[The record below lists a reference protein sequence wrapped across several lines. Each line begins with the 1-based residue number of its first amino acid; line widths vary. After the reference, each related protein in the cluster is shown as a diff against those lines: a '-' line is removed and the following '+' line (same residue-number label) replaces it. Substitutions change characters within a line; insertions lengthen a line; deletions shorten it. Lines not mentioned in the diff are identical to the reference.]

1 MHQQFDEKLTIFW
14 DSDAVV
20 LVDQTQLPVTYKLVR
35 ITTIN
40 QLINAI
46 KKLKVRGAPALG
58 AAGAYGIALAAR
70 TTKDRSATGLKA
82 RLRLTARSILETR
95 PTAVNLFYG
104 VDRVLRAIEPC
115 ITVEEVREVALNEA
129 LRIAEEDVITNK
141 SLGAIGAS
149 LLKDGDVVMTYCNA
163 GRLAT
168 VGWGTALGIV
178 RSAIQE
184 GKRIAVYACETR
196 PLNQGS
202 RITAFELLED
212 HIPTTLIA
220 DNMAASIMKQ
230 GKVDS
235 VIVGADRI
243 TQTTVYNKVGTYML
257 AICAK
262 THGVPFYV
270 AAPLSTFDYESSVV
284 KIEERDANELKF
296 CRGKQIAPRSVQVE
310 NPAFDATPVE
320 FVTAI
325 ITEEEIIHT
334 QQSELRAVNR
344 S

>member
-1 MHQQFDEKLTIFW
+1 MTKATISW
-14 DSDAVV
+14 DKDSIL
-20 LVDQTQLPVTYKLVR
+20 LVDQTKLPVKYKLIR
-35 ITTIN
+35 IKN
-40 QLINAI
+40 VKELGKAI
-46 KKLKVRGAPALG
+46 RELKIRGAPALA
-58 AAGAYGIALAAR
+58 AAGAYGMALAANQIVASDIVTYKNKVR
-70 TTKDRSATGLKA
+70 KEAKA
-82 RLRLTARSILETR
+82 ILETR
-95 PTAVNLFYG
+95 PTAINLFYG
-104 VDRVLRAIEPC
+104 VERVLKVIEPC
-115 ITVEEVREVALNEA
+115 IDIEEAQSVALTEA
-129 LRIAEEDVITNK
+129 IRVADEDIITNK
-141 SLGAIGAS
+141 ALGTIGAS

-202 RITAFELLED
+202 RLTAFELLED
-212 HIPTTLIA
+212 HVPTTLIA

-230 GKVDS
+230 GKIDS
-235 VIVGADRI
+235 VMVGADRI

-284 KIEERDANELKF
+284 KIEERDANELRF
-296 CRGKQIAPRSVQVE
+296 CRGKQIAPRSVRVE
-310 NPAFDATPVE
+310 NPAFDATPME
-320 FVTAI
+320 LVTAI
-325 ITEEEIIHT
+325 ITEEGIINAPH
-334 QQSELRAVNR
+334 QAASH
-344 S
+344 

>member
-1 MHQQFDEKLTIFW
+1 MDQQFDEKLTIFW
-14 DSDAVV
+14 DSGDIV
-20 LVDQTQLPVTYKLVR
+20 LVDQTKLPVTYELIR
-35 ITTIN
+35 IATIS
-40 QLINAI
+40 QLTNAI
-46 KKLKVRGAPALG
+46 KTLKVRGAPALG
-58 AAGAYGIALAAR
+58 AAGAYGVALAAH
-70 TTKDRSATGLKA
+70 KKKGRSAVKLKA
-82 RLRLTARSILETR
+82 HVRLAARSILETR
-95 PTAVNLFYG
+95 STAINLFYG
-104 VDRVLRAIEPC
+104 VDRVLKAIEPC

-129 LRIAEEDVITNK
+129 FRVAEDDVIVNK
-141 SLGAIGAS
+141 ALGAIGAS

-230 GKVDS
+230 GKIDG

-270 AAPLSTFDYESSVV
+270 AAPLSTFDYENTVV
-284 KIEERDANELKF
+284 KIEERDPNELRF
-296 CRGKQIAPRSVQVE
+296 CRGKQIAPRAVHVE
-310 NPAFDATPVE
+310 NPAFDATPIKL
-320 FVTAI
+320 VTAI
-325 ITEEEIIHT
+325 ITEEGIINGPH
-334 QQSELRAVNR
+334 RAASR
-344 S
+344 

>member
-1 MHQQFDEKLTIFW
+1 MDQESMTKATISW
-14 DSDAVV
+14 DKDSIL
-20 LVDQTQLPVTYKLVR
+20 LVDQTKLPAKYKLIR
-35 ITTIN
+35 IKN
-40 QLINAI
+40 VKELGKAI
-46 KKLKVRGAPALG
+46 RELKIRGAPALA
-58 AAGAYGIALAAR
+58 AAGAYGMALAANQIVASDIVTYKNKVR
-70 TTKDRSATGLKA
+70 KEAKA
-82 RLRLTARSILETR
+82 ILETR
-95 PTAVNLFYG
+95 PTAINLFYG
-104 VDRVLRAIEPC
+104 VERVLKVIEPC
-115 ITVEEVREVALNEA
+115 IDIEEAQSVALTEA
-129 LRIAEEDVITNK
+129 IRVADEDIITNK
-141 SLGAIGAS
+141 ALGTIGAS

-202 RITAFELLED
+202 RLTAFELLED
-212 HIPTTLIA
+212 HVPTTLIA

-230 GKVDS
+230 GKIDS
-235 VIVGADRI
+235 VMVGADRI

-284 KIEERDANELKF
+284 KIEERDANELRF
-296 CRGKQIAPRSVQVE
+296 CRGKQIAPRSVRVE
-310 NPAFDATPVE
+310 NPAFDATPME
-320 FVTAI
+320 LVTAI
-325 ITEEEIIHT
+325 ITEEGIINAPH
-334 QQSELRAVNR
+334 QAAGH
-344 S
+344 

>member
-1 MHQQFDEKLTIFW
+1 MDQQFDEKLTIFW
-14 DSDAVV
+14 DSGDVV
-20 LVDQTQLPVTYKLVR
+20 LVDQTKLPVTYELVR
-35 ITTIN
+35 ITTIS

-46 KKLKVRGAPALG
+46 KTLKVRGAPALG
-58 AAGAYGIALAAR
+58 AAGAYGVALAAH
-70 TTKDRSATGLKA
+70 KKKGRSAVKLKTHV
-82 RLRLTARSILETR
+82 RLAARSILETR
-95 PTAVNLFYG
+95 PTAINLFYG
-104 VDRVLRAIEPC
+104 VDRVLKAIEPC

-129 LRIAEEDVITNK
+129 FRVAEDDVIVNK
-141 SLGAIGAS
+141 ALGAIGAS

-230 GKVDS
+230 GKIDS

-270 AAPLSTFDYESSVV
+270 AAPLSTFDHENTVV
-284 KIEERDANELKF
+284 KIEERDANELRF
-296 CRGKQIAPRSVQVE
+296 CRGKQIAPRSVHVE
-310 NPAFDATPVE
+310 NPAFDATPIKL
-320 FVTAI
+320 VTAI
-325 ITEEEIIHT
+325 ITEEGIINGPH
-334 QQSELRAVNR
+334 RAASR
-344 S
+344 